1 MRHPKSELK
10 KRRREQKTTLVYHAL
25 ASILQKLS
33 LDEPALAKVYVT
45 KVKMSGD
52 YKICYVYFSTYGP
65 KEDFDAALAI
75 LKLYKPSMR
84 KVLATQVGGRYTS
97 DLIFQYD
104 TVKEK
109 ERRVQELLDEVA
121 KETKSEQ

>member
-1 MRHPKSELK
+1 MRNPRLQLK
-10 KRRREQKTTLVYHAL
+10 ERRREQKTTLVYHAL

-33 LDEPALAKVYVT
+33 LDEPVLAKVYVT

-65 KEDFDAALAI
+65 KEDFDMALDI
-75 LKLYKPSMR
+75 LKLYKPSMK
-84 KVLATQVGGRYTS
+84 KVVADYVGGRYTA
-97 DLIFQYD
+97 DLVFRYD
-104 TVKEK
+104 TAKEK

-121 KETKSEQ
+121 RSSKG